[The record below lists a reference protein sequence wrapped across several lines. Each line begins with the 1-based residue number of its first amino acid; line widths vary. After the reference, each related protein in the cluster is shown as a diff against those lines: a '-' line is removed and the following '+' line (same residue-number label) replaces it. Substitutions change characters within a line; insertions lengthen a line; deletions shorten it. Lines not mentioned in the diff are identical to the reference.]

1 MSKLNNVT
9 MAGYVVKTDGEINV
23 EETVQKFRAEL
34 LVYKTERELESET
47 VGQAVHAVFDDW
59 RGVNINMP
67 ALQTAALKYLNFQP
81 ENHKAL
87 SQKVTE
93 YVRANAGK
101 RETGALFFI
110 GKGKGG
116 GVKRWSDHQNE
127 ESSKD
132 E

>member
-1 MSKLNNVT
+1 MGKLDNVT

-23 EETVQKFRAEL
+23 DETVNKFRAEL
-34 LVYKTERELESET
+34 LVYKTERELEAET
-47 VGQAVHAVFDDW
+47 VGQAVNAVFDDW

-87 SQKVTE
+87 SQKVAE
-93 YVRANAGK
+93 YVRANSGK

-116 GVKRWSDHQNE
+116 GVKRWADHPE
-127 ESSKD
+127 ETAEEK
-132 E
+132 

>member
-1 MSKLNNVT
+1 MSKLNTSV
-9 MAGYVVKTDGEINV
+9 MADYVVKTDGEIDV

-34 LVYKTERELESET
+34 LNYKTERELEAET
-47 VGQAVHAVFDDW
+47 VGQAVHAVFDEW
-59 RGVNINMP
+59 LGVNINMP

-81 ENHKAL
+81 ENHKVL
-87 SQKVTE
+87 SQKVAE

-116 GVKRWSDHQNE
+116 GVKRWRDQKE
-127 ESSKD
+127 EDESSK
-132 E
+132 

>member
-1 MSKLNNVT
+1 MSKLSNNV

-23 EETVQKFRAEL
+23 EETVQKFCAEVL
-34 LVYKTERELESET
+34 NYKTNRELEAET
-47 VGQAVHAVFDDW
+47 VGNAVHAVFDEW

-67 ALQTAALKYLNFQP
+67 ALQSAALNHLNFQP
-81 ENHKAL
+81 ENHKSL
-87 SQKVTE
+87 SQRIAE
-93 YVRANAGK
+93 YVRANAGA

-116 GVKRWSDHQNE
+116 GVKRWSDQE
-127 ESSKD
+127 EKTS